1 MTPHRDLCALIRDE
15 STVLADLIRLSHTPP
30 IWLAIVGFL
39 FHTIQSALFSGKI
52 SLILL
57 LSISFM
63 HSSRYFSAQ
72 VGVLELS
79 KKVVALNVDGAAV
92 NKGVPHGVGAFSKN
106 RLHSCRSYT
115 VLTIDL
121 SYQ

>member
-1 MTPHRDLCALIRDE
+1 MNPHRDLCALIRDE
-15 STVLADLIRLSHTPP
+15 STVLADLIGLSHTPP

-92 NKGVPHGVGAFSKN
+92 NKGVPHGVGALIKES
-106 RLHSCRSYT
+106 SP
-115 VLTIDL
+115 
-121 SYQ
+121 